1 MKNYKVRLRGA
12 AKRDVK
18 VLNRYL
24 IRNFSESKVNEVLT
38 SLQESITRLGR
49 MPNLVRDARELS
61 SVLQGFCFLR
71 LPKNTIFYGST
82 LNPVD
87 GLLCGNPSTGFSV
100 EPFFV
105 NQPVLKKS
113 KQLVKKCLKKL

>member
-61 SVLQGFCFLR
+61 S
-71 LPKNTIFYGST
+71 
-82 LNPVD
+82 
-87 GLLCGNPSTGFSV
+87 
-100 EPFFV
+100 FV

-113 KQLVKKCLKKL
+113 KQFVKNVLINYEIFVRNE

>member
-61 SVLQGFCFLR
+61 SVLQGF
-71 LPKNTIFYGST
+71 
-82 LNPVD
+82 
-87 GLLCGNPSTGFSV
+87 SV
-100 EPFFV
+100 EPFLSISQCLRKV
-105 NQPVLKKS
+105 SSLLKMS
-113 KQLVKKCLKKL
+113 

>member
-49 MPNLVRDARELS
+49 MPNLVRDARELP
-61 SVLQGFCFLR
+61 SVLQGFWRTPNQF
-71 LPKNTIFYGST
+71 TWATG
-82 LNPVD
+82 
-87 GLLCGNPSTGFSV
+87 CG
-100 EPFFV
+100 
-105 NQPVLKKS
+105 K
-113 KQLVKKCLKKL
+113 